1 MWKWSAGL
9 LVAAVLVLS
18 WSPTRTDDTPEPGPD
33 PVVENLYDRAFRVE
47 AELNRDIRKA
57 AAAKL
62 RAGEF
67 ATDREVNEYLTEE
80 SMLAED
86 AAWQPVKDMEADALN
101 DGKWTAELHAAILEG
116 GDGSEA
122 DDGEE

>member
-18 WSPTRTDDTPEPGPD
+18 WSPPGADDTPNPKPD
-33 PVVENLYDRAFRVE
+33 PVTENRYERAWRVE
-47 AELNRDIRKA
+47 AELNRDIRKT

-67 ATDREVNEYLTEE
+67 ATDREVAEYLT
-80 SMLAED
+80 AEAARAEA
-86 AAWQPVKDMEADALN
+86 AAWQPVLDFEADALN
-101 DGKWTAELHAAILEG
+101 DGKWTAELHASILEG
-116 GDGSEA
+116 GDGSEV
-122 DDGEE
+122 DDANN